1 MTREE
6 ALVNLQIIKSRGVL
20 ALRLLEVTPRT
31 PATED
36 EIRSLV
42 NELKNDLQREFERT
56 SPESSQKKMTMFELS
71 VYSPTIEET
80 WMTTGIRRLKVD
92 GAISEKWSEVFE
104 ATIYAVS
111 KYIS

>member
-6 ALVNLQIIKSRGVL
+6 ALVNLQMIKSKGVL
-20 ALRLLEVTPRT
+20 GLRLLEVSPRT
-31 PATED
+31 LATEH

-42 NELKNDLQREFERT
+42 SGLKDDLQREYERT
-56 SPESSQKKMTMFELS
+56 SPESSQKKMTIFELS

-80 WMTTGIRRLKVD
+80 WTTTGIRRLKVD